1 MKWRNVR
8 LYLAAFATYAIVR
21 LIQVWTLLISCDSVS
36 MDFIT
41 TFNAIDFVTFCSLD
55 CSFGVRAVQ
64 LMTTFLPHF
73 PYPPVVPYKFTTPCM
88 TLECAKTA
96 NP

>member
-41 TFNAIDFVTFCSLD
+41 TFNAIDIFHILF
-55 CSFGVRAVQ
+55 
-64 LMTTFLPHF
+64 
-73 PYPPVVPYKFTTPCM
+73 
-88 TLECAKTA
+88 
-96 NP
+96 N

>member
-41 TFNAIDFVTFCSLD
+41 TFNAIDIFHILFNRLLFWSQGRSAHDDFPPSHSL
-55 CSFGVRAVQ
+55 SSSRS
-64 LMTTFLPHF
+64 L
-73 PYPPVVPYKFTTPCM
+73 
-88 TLECAKTA
+88 
-96 NP
+96 